1 MVNNI
6 KMSSTSSTGR
16 KKPET
21 VPIELPTNDNDGDS
35 MDTESVVEND
45 EDVLTS
51 LLEVAVILWEGLKMK
66 LKGENGS
73 KTKQKLM
80 SEVEN
85 LLPHLVEHFK
95 VIYKCVYVIKCF
107 FLDNL
112 YL

>member
-6 KMSSTSSTGR
+6 KISSTSSTGR
-16 KKPET
+16 KKSVT
-21 VPIELPTNDNDGDS
+21 VPIELPTSDNDDDS
-35 MDTESVVEND
+35 MDSESVIEND
-45 EDVLTS
+45 DDVLTS

-66 LKGENGS
+66 LKGKSGS
-73 KTKQKLM
+73 KTKQKLV

-85 LLPHLVEHFK
+85 LLPHLAEHFK
-95 VIYKCVYVIKCF
+95 VCLYVFKCF